1 MWQLSKW
8 FYCNYFWGKS
18 EKKHMTGIRTNQVNF
33 SNTSFQKLR
42 RVVRFYFRLQLYSAQ
57 IKCLFDFIL
66 WNFNKL
72 IFFHTARE
80 NTPSLSR
87 IQIKPHS
94 SSKKR
99 NSLIRFCRNIS
110 FTRKEDYFI
119 ICLRISW
126 RVKKFRAQRLLVF
139 EKFIFSYVC

>member
-1 MWQLSKW
+1 M
-8 FYCNYFWGKS
+8 
-18 EKKHMTGIRTNQVNF
+18 NF

-42 RVVRFYFRLQLYSAQ
+42 RIVRFYFRLQLYSAQ
-57 IKCLFDFIL
+57 IKRLFDFIL

-80 NTPSLSR
+80 NK
-87 IQIKPHS
+87 KPHS

-99 NSLIRFCRNIS
+99 NSLILFCRNIS

-139 EKFIFSYVC
+139 PKNLFFRMFVRNIFTHKLSMLTIFDFFKFFRSSI

>member
-1 MWQLSKW
+1 M
-8 FYCNYFWGKS
+8 
-18 EKKHMTGIRTNQVNF
+18 NF

-42 RVVRFYFRLQLYSAQ
+42 RIVRFYFRLQLYSAQ
-57 IKCLFDFIL
+57 IKRLFDFFL

-80 NTPSLSR
+80 NK
-87 IQIKPHS
+87 KPHS

-99 NSLIRFCRNIS
+99 NSLILFCRNIS

-139 EKFIFSYVC
+139 PKNLFFRMFVRNIFTHKLSMLTFFDFFKFFRSSI